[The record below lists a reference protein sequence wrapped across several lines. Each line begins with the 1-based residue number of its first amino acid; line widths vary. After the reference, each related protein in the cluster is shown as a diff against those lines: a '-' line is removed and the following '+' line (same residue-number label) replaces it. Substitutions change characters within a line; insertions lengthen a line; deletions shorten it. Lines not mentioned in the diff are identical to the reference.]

1 MFLGYLYGKA
11 GKKKEAQKIIDD
23 FLNRLRQGYFSPNMI
38 ANVYSGLGDKDKA
51 FEWLE
56 KAFEER
62 DNNNWSIKV
71 TPTFDGLHSDPRW
84 TKLMERM
91 GLAD

>member
-1 MFLGYLYGKA
+1 MHRA
-11 GKKKEAQKIIDD
+11 S
-23 FLNRLRQGYFSPNMI
+23 NRSFCIRLI
-38 ANVYSGLGDKDKA
+38 ASVYAGLGDKDKT

-62 DNNNWSIKV
+62 DPNNFVIKV
-71 TPTFDGLHSDPRW
+71 EPNFDDVRSDPRW
-84 TKLMERM
+84 TKLMEKM